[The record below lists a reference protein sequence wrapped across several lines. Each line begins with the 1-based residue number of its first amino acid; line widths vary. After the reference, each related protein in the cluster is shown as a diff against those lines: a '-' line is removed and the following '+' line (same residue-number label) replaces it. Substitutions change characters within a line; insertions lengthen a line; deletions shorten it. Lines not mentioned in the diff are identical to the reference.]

1 MARLH
6 PTLKDALALL
16 PDGRPVHLFTRH
28 SVREL
33 SPDGFAD
40 YRLPLTEEGVRMAQ
54 DWGAELGRPVS
65 AFYSSPV
72 GRCVDTAVALHAG
85 GKGAGLIAGE
95 LTVQQCA
102 ELVEPGC
109 YVEDINIAGPHFFR
123 MGAVAFINHHLQH
136 GMQGLLSPEQGKRKL
151 LRYLRARDPAPG
163 ELAVHV
169 THDTIL
175 MAFVASLLGM
185 QEVSE
190 RDWPWMME
198 GLWLWVDDQHLHWVW
213 RGEPGRERLRYDVGP
228 DAR

>member
-6 PTLKDALALL
+6 PNLKDALALL
-16 PDGRPVHLFTRH
+16 PQQHPVHLFTRH

-40 YRLPLTEEGVRMAQ
+40 YRLPLTPEGVRMAQ
-54 DWGAELGRPVS
+54 GWGAELGRPVS

-72 GRCVDTAVALHAG
+72 GRCVDTAAALQLG
-85 GKGAGLIAGE
+85 GREAGLINAE
-95 LTVQQCA
+95 LPIETCM

-109 YVEDINIAGPHFFR
+109 YVQDINLVGPQFFK
-123 MGAVAFINHHLQH
+123 MGAVAFINHHLSG
-136 GMQGLLSPEQGKRKL
+136 GMEGLLSPQDGKSKL
-151 LRYLRARDPAPG
+151 IQYLRQRDPQPG

-185 QEVSE
+185 PQVCEQ
-190 RDWPWMME
+190 DWPWMME
-198 GLWLWVDDQHLHWVW
+198 GLWLWLDDQHLHWVW
-213 RGEPGRERLRYDVGP
+213 RGAQGREELRYHSVP
-228 DAR
+228 